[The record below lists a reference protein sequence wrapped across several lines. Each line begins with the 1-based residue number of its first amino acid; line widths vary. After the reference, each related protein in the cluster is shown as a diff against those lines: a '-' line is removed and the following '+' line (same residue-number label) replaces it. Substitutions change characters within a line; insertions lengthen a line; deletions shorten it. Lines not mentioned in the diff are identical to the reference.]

1 MEVDKFTDIS
11 GLPERN
17 VYGPERNRNE
27 SLLFFR
33 SVLWQQLLTIFP
45 EKVKEDDGILK
56 RQSLSTVRVY
66 SHSYQKLFIF
76 SYEKV
81 KLFGKCVEYYN
92 LVLNETCN
100 DNRLLRKQRRLF
112 SRKCTVKISWDD
124 GKQCLDESFKLT
136 VFDKFIANGSVS
148 WSSSVAYNNI
158 VLNA

>member
-45 EKVKEDDGILK
+45 EKVKDDDGILK

-66 SHSYQKLFIF
+66 SHSYQRLFIF

-100 DNRLLRKQRRLF
+100 DNRLL
-112 SRKCTVKISWDD
+112 
-124 GKQCLDESFKLT
+124 
-136 VFDKFIANGSVS
+136 
-148 WSSSVAYNNI
+148 
-158 VLNA
+158 